1 MVFQRDELP
10 GRSGS
15 TFPCLD
21 TGTKAGGAPATPWA
35 WHGAKGAGGHPGNLS
50 LGMRPLESVSDAAG
64 LASRIKEKLASL
76 ILSGKQ
82 MLNAVFFP
90 DFWAKFSFCE
100 CLGKS

>member
-1 MVFQRDELP
+1 MP
-10 GRSGS
+10 GYGHKGRGCSRRSLG
-15 TFPCLD
+15 L
-21 TGTKAGGAPATPWA
+21 A
-35 WHGAKGAGGHPGNLS
+35 WCHSAGGHPGNLS

-82 MLNAVFFP
+82 MLNALFFP